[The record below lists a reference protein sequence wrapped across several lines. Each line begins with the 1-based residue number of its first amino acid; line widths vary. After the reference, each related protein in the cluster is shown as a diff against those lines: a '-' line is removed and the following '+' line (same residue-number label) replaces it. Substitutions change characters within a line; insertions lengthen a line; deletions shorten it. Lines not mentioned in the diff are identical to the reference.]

1 MPLER
6 YHILQNEIDP
16 CAVKVNSLEGTPLTQ
31 QRGAQDRL
39 FMSSLGKARP
49 GTAVKAI
56 HTISWSQRDNW
67 SPFWSDCG
75 RQALD
80 QSQERQERRHT
91 PGHCGA
97 WGSPKSSTSII
108 PQPWAQRSCPLC
120 PAGPGTL
127 GRLHPWN
134 ENRDS
139 TSGSFSSEKSRWQ
152 REIPGAL
159 GKGSMSHRCL
169 RCSFS
174 WPLFCRSLSC

>member
-1 MPLER
+1 MRCKSQLSGRHTSHPTEGSPGQAFYVQSGKGQAWDCGKSNSDDFLE
-6 YHILQNEIDP
+6 P
-16 CAVKVNSLEGTPLTQ
+16 A
-31 QRGAQDRL
+31 
-39 FMSSLGKARP
+39 
-49 GTAVKAI
+49 
-56 HTISWSQRDNW
+56 DNW

-108 PQPWAQRSCPLC
+108 PQPWAQRSWPLC
-120 PAGPGTL
+120 PAWPGTL
-127 GRLHPWN
+127 GRLHFWN
-134 ENRDS
+134 KNRDS
-139 TSGSFSSEKSRWQ
+139 TSGSFSSEQSRWQ

-174 WPLFCRSLSC
+174 WLLFCRSLSC

>member
-16 CAVKVNSLEGTPLTQ
+16 CAVKVNCLEGTPLRQ
-31 QRGAQDRL
+31 ERGAQDRL

-56 HTISWSQRDNW
+56 QTISWSRRDNW
-67 SPFWSDCG
+67 SPFWSDCR

-80 QSQERQERRHT
+80 QSGERQKRGHT

-97 WGSPKSSTSII
+97 WGSPKPSTSII
-108 PQPWAQRSCPLC
+108 LQPRAQQDCPLC

-127 GRLHPWN
+127 GSP
-134 ENRDS
+134 
-139 TSGSFSSEKSRWQ
+139 
-152 REIPGAL
+152 A
-159 GKGSMSHRCL
+159 
-169 RCSFS
+169 
-174 WPLFCRSLSC
+174 PLE